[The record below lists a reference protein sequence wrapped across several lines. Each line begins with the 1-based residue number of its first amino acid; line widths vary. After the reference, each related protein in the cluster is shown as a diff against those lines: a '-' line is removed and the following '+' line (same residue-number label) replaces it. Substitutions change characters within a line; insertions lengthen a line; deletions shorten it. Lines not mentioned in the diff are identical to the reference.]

1 MELKIAKPNKPEEIY
16 FQKKQHMKLK
26 ISILTKINTQLK
38 PELSKRAKRKLGVIL
53 GKDHP

>member
-1 MELKIAKPNKPEEIY
+1 MELKITKPNKPEEIY
-16 FQKKQHMKLK
+16 SQKKQHMKLK
-26 ISILTKINTQLK
+26 ISILTKINIQLK